1 MWPKSRLSHCGGSHQ
16 FYGLWRL
23 CWQKVSFS
31 SRGVKGSLGNS
42 SDQNHQPSRAKVNNY
57 QFQVL
62 LVPPTHPTD
71 ACRNKKYFCV
81 YSIKGRAT
89 CAGLSSPSGLFI
101 PYRPFPQHSLG
112 TSNLVHHPED
122 RSIHRTFSPLSLQFL
137 IMKMYNC
144 SLPLKTSFLFTRLST
159 IFPQSSSFTN
169 S

>member
-101 PYRPFPQHSLG
+101 PYRPFPQQFSGHLQLSA
-112 TSNLVHHPED
+112 SPRRQVHPPY
-122 RSIHRTFSPLSLQFL
+122 IFSTLSPVPHHENVELQSATKNFFPL
-137 IMKMYNC
+137 Y
-144 SLPLKTSFLFTRLST
+144 
-159 IFPQSSSFTN
+159 
-169 S
+169 